1 VILDFI
7 YGANRRLEWDG
18 RPIDTNDT
26 NRRENDISA
35 MQMGVRIVNRAKR
48 EASMRVALIDYAIMA
63 FIHVSAAL
71 IIVGLFF
78 RRAGT
83 QNDGRD

>member
-1 VILDFI
+1 VGDLT
-7 YGANRRLEWDG
+7 
-18 RPIDTNDT
+18 DTNDT
-26 NRRENDISA
+26 KQRENDISA
-35 MQMGVRIVNRAKR
+35 MQMGVRIVNRAER

-83 QNDGRD
+83 QNDGRG